1 MTGAPGRQL
10 TPMPLRPTTIQTA
23 PARRGSRTISS
34 APKGSLERHHER
46 TRRRG
51 VNRPLLLLAHLTL
64 RPLILL
70 IFRLGRTGRDHL
82 PARGPV
88 LLAANHRSFLD
99 PWLIACCAH
108 RPLYFMAKREL
119 FDRRL
124 LGRVLNALGAFPV
137 RRGESDETTME
148 TARLLLERGEA
159 VVVYPEGA
167 RIRRGSLRRP
177 RPGVG
182 RLALETG
189 APVVPI
195 AVLGSERARR
205 RWRIRPV
212 RIRVRCGRPL
222 TFPRVERPSS
232 RLAAELSE
240 RVWPYVALQWE
251 WLGGLPPL
259 RTAAVVGAGSMGT
272 AIAVLL
278 ARAGLDVQLGC
289 RGADQAVRLREEGAN
304 AAYLPDAELPESLR
318 VTTTA
323 EVEFGGIDLVVL
335 AVPSREVPQ
344 VVAQVG
350 ARVGGRS
357 AVLLLAKGL
366 VAPLGSRPTDYVQAR
381 VAARAVAYL
390 GGPAHAA
397 ETVSHG
403 AAVVLASADEDLRQ
417 QLAGVL
423 ARAGLSVEQTDDVIG
438 AELGGCAKNAA
449 TLAASV
455 AATVSNNAA
464 GGAAGRVF
472 AEAYRLAIGAGA
484 RPETLVGLAG
494 VGDLVGTALAPVSRN
509 RRAGEL
515 LAEGIPAERVPSV
528 LGCAA
533 ESLDA
538 VPLLVGALDQAG
550 VDCPATRG
558 LAALV
563 AGETTAERW
572 IEELEAGRPAGGGA
586 SPGPA
591 RLASDG

>member
-1 MTGAPGRQL
+1 MPRRPDP
-10 TPMPLRPTTIQTA
+10 TPSAPLRE
-23 PARRGSRTISS
+23 PARKANRTSTRDLD
-34 APKGSLERHHER
+34 GHHER

-51 VNRPLLLLAHLTL
+51 VNRPLLLLAHLLL
-64 RPLILL
+64 RPPILL
-70 IFRLGRTGRDHL
+70 LFRLGRTGREHI
-82 PARGPV
+82 PARGAV

-99 PWLIACCAH
+99 PWLIACCAR
-108 RPLYFMAKREL
+108 RPIYFMAKREL

-124 LGRVLNALGAFPV
+124 VGRMLNALGAFPV
-137 RRGESDETTME
+137 CRGESDETAME

-159 VVVYPEGA
+159 VVVFPEGR

-177 RPGVG
+177 RRGVG

-205 RWRIRPV
+205 GWVVRPV
-212 RIRVRCGRPL
+212 KIRVRCGRPL
-222 TFPRVERPSS
+222 TFPRIQRPSS
-232 RLAAELSE
+232 RLAAELGE
-240 RVWPYVALQWE
+240 RVWPCVELQWE

-259 RTAAVVGAGSMGT
+259 RTAAVVGAGAMGT
-272 AIAVLL
+272 AFAVLL

-289 RGADQAVRLREEGAN
+289 RRADQAARLREDGAN
-304 AAYLPDAELPESLR
+304 AAYLPNVELPEGVR
-318 VTTTA
+318 VATTA
-323 EVEFGGIDLVVL
+323 EIEYGGIDLLVL
-335 AVPSREVPQ
+335 AVPSREVPE
-344 VVAQVG
+344 VVARIG

-357 AVLLLAKGL
+357 AVLVLAKGL
-366 VAPLGSRPTDYVQAR
+366 VAPLGARPTSYVQAR

-397 ETVSHG
+397 EAVAHG
-403 AAVVLASADEDLRQ
+403 AAVVLASADDDLRP
-417 QLAGVL
+417 QLAEIL
-423 ARAGLSVEQTDDVIG
+423 ARAGLDGEQTDDVVG

-455 AATVSNNAA
+455 AAAVSNNAA
-464 GGAAGRVF
+464 GAAAGRVF
-472 AEAYRLAIGAGA
+472 AEAYELAIEAGA

-494 VGDLVGTALAPVSRN
+494 VGDLVGTALAAGSRN

-515 LAEGIPAERVPSV
+515 LAEGLPADQVPGV

-538 VPLLVGALDQAG
+538 VPLLVDALERAG
-550 VDCPATRG
+550 IECPTTRG

-572 IEELEAGRPAGGGA
+572 IEELGSGA
-586 SPGPA
+586 ADRQRSVA
-591 RLASDG
+591 

>member
-1 MTGAPGRQL
+1 
-10 TPMPLRPTTIQTA
+10 
-23 PARRGSRTISS
+23 
-34 APKGSLERHHER
+34 
-46 TRRRG
+46 
-51 VNRPLLLLAHLTL
+51 V
-64 RPLILL
+64 L
-70 IFRLGRTGRDHL
+70 IF
-82 PARGPV
+82 
-88 LLAANHRSFLD
+88 
-99 PWLIACCAH
+99 
-108 RPLYFMAKREL
+108 
-119 FDRRL
+119 
-124 LGRVLNALGAFPV
+124 
-137 RRGESDETTME
+137 
-148 TARLLLERGEA
+148 
-159 VVVYPEGA
+159 PEGT
-167 RIRRGSLRRP
+167 RV
-177 RPGVG
+177 RPGPLGTPKRGIG
-182 RLALETG
+182 RLALESG
-189 APVVPI
+189 APIVPL
-195 AVLGSERARR
+195 AVIGTEDVRKG
-205 RWRIRPV
+205 WRIRPP
-212 RIRVRCGRPL
+212 RITIRAGRPL
-222 TFPRVERPSS
+222 TYPRVERPSKQ
-232 RLAAELSE
+232 LAQAVTD
-240 RVWPYVALQWE
+240 RIWPCVALQWE

-323 EVEFGGIDLVVL
+323 EIEFGGIDLVVL

-397 ETVSHG
+397 EMVSHG
-403 AAVVLASADEDLRQ
+403 AAIVLASADEDLRH

-423 ARAGLSVEQTDDVIG
+423 TRAGLDVEQTDDVIG

-472 AEAYRLAIGAGA
+472 AEAYRLAIAAGA
-484 RPETLVGLAG
+484 RPDTLVGLAG
-494 VGDLVGTALAPVSRN
+494 VGDLVGTALAPGSRN
-509 RRAGEL
+509 RRAGKL
-515 LAEGIPAERVPSV
+515 LAEGVPADRVPSL

-538 VPLLVGALDQAG
+538 VPLLVGALDRAG

-586 SPGPA
+586 SPGTA